1 MRNKSTKL
9 ILLLLLLSLLLGVVV
24 VVVAAVVVF
33 LKLSE
38 YVTASMHVAVASNDL
53 HSFLTR

>member
-1 MRNKSTKL
+1 MRNKFTKL
-9 ILLLLLLSLLLGVVV
+9 LLLLLLSLLLGVVV
-24 VVVAAVVVF
+24 VAAVAVF

-38 YVTASMHVAVASNDL
+38 YVTASMHVAVPSNDL

>member
-1 MRNKSTKL
+1 MRNKFTKL
-9 ILLLLLLSLLLGVVV
+9 LLLLLLLSLLLGVVV
-24 VVVAAVVVF
+24 VVAAVAVF